1 MQNFGGLYQ
10 GGRIEWKEKNKR
22 KRDYRGK
29 KKVGL
34 TGYYR
39 RKGGRI

>member
-1 MQNFGGLYQ
+1 MAEQK
-10 GGRIEWKEKNKR
+10 WKEKNKR

-39 RKGGRI
+39 KKGGRIYDNFLRF